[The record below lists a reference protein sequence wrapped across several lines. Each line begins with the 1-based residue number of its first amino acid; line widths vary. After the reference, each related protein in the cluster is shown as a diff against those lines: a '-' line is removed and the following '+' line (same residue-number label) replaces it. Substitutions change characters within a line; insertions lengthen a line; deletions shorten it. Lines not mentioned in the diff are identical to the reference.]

1 MPWRAVFGVVYMRA
15 GEEVLHLLW
24 QAAGGS
30 PLQQRLQC
38 RGVEALAGE
47 VEQEPLAFHRQAG
60 ITTSGIGEEFSG
72 GCGAEAGS
80 VCGKA
85 LGQFRGE
92 RSGQVHAR

>member
-1 MPWRAVFGVVYMRA
+1 MQCRAVFCVVYMRA

-24 QAAGGS
+24 QAAGGT

-38 RGVEALAGE
+38 RGVETLAGE

-60 ITTSGIGEEFSG
+60 VTASGVGKEFSRSRGTKAG
-72 GCGAEAGS
+72 G

>member
-1 MPWRAVFGVVYMRA
+1 MQRRAVFCVIHMRA
-15 GEEVLHLLW
+15 GEEVLHSLR
-24 QAAGGS
+24 QATGSS
-30 PLQQRLQC
+30 PLQQRLQ
-38 RGVEALAGE
+38 RGGVEALAGE

-60 ITTSGIGEEFSG
+60 VATSGVGEEFSG
-72 GCGAEAGS
+72 NRGTKADG